1 MDADTNL
8 EERVAAKMRKLIN
21 ERDMLANR
29 RNRIELRICEID
41 RIIRTQKSFAEV
53 MKRWRL
59 LTEYGEP
66 PPQKRRRTVADLV

>member
-29 RNRIELRICEID
+29 RNRIEERICEID

-53 MKRWRL
+53 N
-59 LTEYGEP
+59 
-66 PPQKRRRTVADLV
+66 V